1 MVPLNDERAPQERS
15 TFAGAEEAAFGGPK
29 SSTGQ
34 YAMPSTPDTAVNKDM
49 ASPEKLSISTE
60 PNGANNEP
68 SAPVQL
74 EEKPKRSA
82 LKIALIMFALGV
94 SSIMTPTH

>member
-1 MVPLNDERAPQERS
+1 MVPLNDERTLQERS
-15 TFAGAEEAAFGGPK
+15 TPAGAEGEASAGPK
-29 SSTGQ
+29 ISAEQ
-34 YAMPSTPDTAVNKDM
+34 YARPSTPDTAMNKDM

-60 PNGANNEP
+60 PNDANNEP

-94 SSIMTPTH
+94 NTIMTPTH

>member
-1 MVPLNDERAPQERS
+1 M
-15 TFAGAEEAAFGGPK
+15 
-29 SSTGQ
+29 
-34 YAMPSTPDTAVNKDM
+34 NKDI

-60 PNGANNEP
+60 PNGTNNEP
-68 SAPVQL
+68 SALVQL

-94 SSIMTPTH
+94 SSIMAPIH

>member
-1 MVPLNDERAPQERS
+1 MVLLNDERALQERS
-15 TFAGAEEAAFGGPK
+15 TPGGTEGEAFAGPKFSAE
-29 SSTGQ
+29 Q
-34 YAMPSTPDTAVNKDM
+34 YTMPSTSDTAMNMDI

-60 PNGANNEP
+60 LNDVNNEP
-68 SAPVQL
+68 SAPVQP

-94 SSIMTPTH
+94 SNIMTPTH